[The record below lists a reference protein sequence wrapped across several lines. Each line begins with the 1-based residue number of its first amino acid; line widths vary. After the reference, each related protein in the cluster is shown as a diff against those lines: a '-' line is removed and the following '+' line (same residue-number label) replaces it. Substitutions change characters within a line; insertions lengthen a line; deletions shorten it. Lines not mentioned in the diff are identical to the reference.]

1 MLSRQLLRA
10 PWVVGIRALSTKPRV
25 PMMLMLR
32 MTTNASVAMASRVA
46 WASIRS
52 NSTKPEPPIKTPKP
66 GKKQGDGPR
75 IRYLFYM
82 LVLSW
87 VVLYFVTGKMDKKK
101 PQTLFESEREFREY
115 EERTG
120 LKRRSKLVNHE
131 LNDHYRFYVI
141 PYVTDDAVVDEV
153 TKQIKQLDPAKQ
165 VKVIDPTAL
174 IAKEKE
180 DETRRYCYLLQDL
193 DEKHKSY
200 PKGLITTLIKNE
212 VREFM
217 NTRLGTFDTNFVIK
231 NYPQATDEAIK
242 FENDVS
248 DIQKCLVVH
257 YDIVNHLPE
266 NPDLARRINNVVGYF
281 NTVGRTKELV
291 LKHND
296 RMDKELKEIM
306 LEDL

>member
-1 MLSRQLLRA
+1 MLSRQLLRT
-10 PWVVGIRALSTKPRV
+10 PWAAGIRTFATR
-25 PMMLMLR
+25 PMLLMVRPSPLA
-32 MTTNASVAMASRVA
+32 TVSLASRVA
-46 WASIRS
+46 WTSKRF
-52 NSTKPEPPIKTPKP
+52 NSTRPEPPIRAPKL
-66 GKKQGDGPR
+66 GQKADGPR

-87 VVLYFVTGKMDKKK
+87 VVLYFVTGKIDKKK
-101 PQTLFESEREFREY
+101 PHNLFESEREFREY

-141 PYVTDDAVVDEV
+141 PYVTDDAVVD
-153 TKQIKQLDPAKQ
+153 TISQQIKQLDPAKQ
-165 VKVIDPTAL
+165 VKVIDPAEL
-174 IAKEKE
+174 VAQEKA
-180 DETRRYCYLLQDL
+180 DESRRYCYLLQDL

-212 VREFM
+212 VKQFM

-266 NPDLARRINNVVGYF
+266 NPELARRINNVVGYF

-291 LKHND
+291 LTHND
-296 RMDKELKEIM
+296 RLDKELKHIM